1 MSRNSNRIGAPTG
14 AEAPD
19 QAPPQQQQMLE
30 NPTSGFSFV
39 VPTEFVELPSEG
51 RYYPESHPLYG
62 QSTIELRQ
70 MTAKEEDIL
79 TSRTL
84 IRKGVALDRVISSLI
99 VDRRI
104 NPDSILVGDRNAM
117 VVAIRTSAYGNIY
130 ETKVSCPACGAQQ
143 EYAFD
148 LNDKQIYSGE
158 DADIMDVM
166 DNNDGTFNTV
176 LPKTKVEVRFKL
188 LTGNDEKKLL
198 NGVES
203 DRKSKNKQEKNV
215 TRQLKN
221 FIVSVNE
228 DETIKAINYVVE
240 NMPSSDAHH
249 LRTAYQNANPNVDL
263 SQIFEC
269 ESCSHEQLME
279 VPLTVDFFWPK
290 R

>member
-1 MSRNSNRIGAPTG
+1 MSRNSNRIGASSNNDN
-14 AEAPD
+14 AD
-19 QAPPQQQQMLE
+19 QAPPQQQEMLE

-39 VPTEFVELPSEG
+39 VPTEFIDLPSEG
-51 RYYPESHPLYG
+51 RFYPENHPLYG
-62 QSTIELRQ
+62 QSTIELKQ

-84 IRKGVALDRVISSLI
+84 IRKGIALDRVISSLI

-104 NPDSILVGDRNAM
+104 DPDSLLVGDRNAL
-117 VVAIRTSAYGNIY
+117 VIAIRTSAYGNVY
-130 ETKVSCPACGAQQ
+130 ETKIACPACGAQQ

-148 LNDKQIYSGE
+148 LNEKEIYKGE
-158 DADIMDVM
+158 DYELSDCIN
-166 DNNDGTFNTV
+166 NNDGTFSTV
-176 LPKTKVEVRFKL
+176 LPKTKIEVRFKL
-188 LTGNDEKKLL
+188 LTGHDEKRLI
-198 NGVES
+198 NGAEN
-203 DRKSKNKQEKNV
+203 DRKSRKKEERNV

-228 DETIKAINYVVE
+228 DDSLKAINYVVE
-240 NMPSSDAHH
+240 NMPSSDAHF
-249 LRTAYQNANPNVDL
+249 LRLAYQNANPNVDL
-263 SQIFEC
+263 TQNFEC